1 MKWSAGNMY
10 ENIVLIVEDS
20 HTVRHEVKLI
30 LEKIG
35 VALVEAANEIG
46 MFNMIEQYGKT
57 VDLVIMDLT
66 LKNENGMDLIDKLK
80 KNINY
85 QRIPILILTEHAFK
99 DNVLKAKEMGVVGY
113 LRKPISKQE
122 LVNRVSGIL
131 GIEVT

>member
-1 MKWSAGNMY
+1 MY